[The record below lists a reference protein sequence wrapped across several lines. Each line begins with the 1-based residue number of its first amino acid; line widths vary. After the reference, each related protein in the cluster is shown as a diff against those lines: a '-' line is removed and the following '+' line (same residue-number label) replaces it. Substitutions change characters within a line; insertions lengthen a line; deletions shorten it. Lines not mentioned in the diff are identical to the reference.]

1 MSTDLEKIKQL
12 DKNDIAAS
20 KSQNFSKLL
29 ELWDDEGVVMPP
41 GEEPIV
47 GIKAIE
53 KWFNEAG
60 EIEYKVTKY
69 EHNFIERTVIGDW
82 AFEWGTYVS
91 AAVVLGEEDPEE
103 SSGKL
108 LRILKR
114 QQDGE
119 WKVARSIW
127 NINPNND

>member
-1 MSTDLEKIKQL
+1 MSSDLEKIKQL
-12 DKNDIAAS
+12 DNNDIAAS
-20 KSQNFSKLL
+20 IDQDYTKLL
-29 ELWDDEGVVMPP
+29 ELWDDEGVVIPP
-41 GEEPIV
+41 GEKPII
-47 GIKAIE
+47 GIKAIK
-53 KWFNEAG
+53 KWLNKAK

-69 EHNFIERTVIGDW
+69 EHDFIERKIIGGW
-82 AFEWGTYVS
+82 AFEWGTYTS
-91 AAVVLGEEDPEE
+91 AAELLGEEDPEE

-127 NINPNND
+127 NIDPNND